1 VVLFDEAA
9 RVLTDPYTFD
19 PNRFLNRH
27 VGAYEL
33 VPQGAGD
40 PHTGHRCPGEPFTV
54 ALLRTLA
61 VRLALLD
68 YDVPEHDL
76 TISLRRI
83 PAKPHSGFVPVPA

>member
-1 VVLFDEAA
+1 
-9 RVLTDPYTFD
+9 
-19 PNRFLNRH
+19 
-27 VGAYEL
+27 
-33 VPQGAGD
+33 
-40 PHTGHRCPGEPFTV
+40 V